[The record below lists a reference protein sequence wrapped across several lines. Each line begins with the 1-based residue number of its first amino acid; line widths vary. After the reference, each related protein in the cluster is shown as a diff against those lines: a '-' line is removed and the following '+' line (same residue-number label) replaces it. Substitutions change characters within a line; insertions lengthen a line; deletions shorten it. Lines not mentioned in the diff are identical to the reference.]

1 GRREIARTGQTQTGN
16 LRDYDNIADRETIM
30 LGIQLFRMFSISKV
44 DALSANDVLQGLEKI
59 SDLDDARVIHLCFD
73 KSNTKFTKI

>member
-1 GRREIARTGQTQTGN
+1 
-16 LRDYDNIADRETIM
+16 M

-59 SDLDDARVIHLCFD
+59 SDLDDSRVIHLCFD